1 VPIIVIVD
9 IVVAINLEND
19 VTSSIRTQLFRK
31 IAFCIRLNTKIHQ
44 QGSIC
49 EVESISILVC
59 FCMLIELL

>member
-49 EVESISILVC
+49 
-59 FCMLIELL
+59 